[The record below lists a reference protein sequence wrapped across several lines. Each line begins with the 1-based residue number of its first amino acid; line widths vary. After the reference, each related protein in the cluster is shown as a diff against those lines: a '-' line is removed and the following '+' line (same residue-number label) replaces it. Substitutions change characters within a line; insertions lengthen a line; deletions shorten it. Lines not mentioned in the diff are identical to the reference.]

1 MSKKISNFAPKLD
14 AMKRKTILLGAV
26 MLWAGAMFAQQDSI
40 GIEVPEEEVVSSLV
54 PEEAATDSIAAE
66 TGIYNDTA
74 YIVYSSSHH
83 RWKRSHLGHH
93 DSLQEKAQKRR
104 HKARKQEARERR
116 HERMA
121 NAHKRAKART
131 ASRHS
136 SSHSHHSSHSGH
148 SHGRR

>member
-1 MSKKISNFAPKLD
+1 MIVLS
-14 AMKRKTILLGAV
+14 AV
-26 MLWAGAMFAQQDSI
+26 LMWAGTMLAQQDSI
-40 GIEVPEEEVVSSLV
+40 GIEVPEEEVVSSVV
-54 PEEAATDSIAAE
+54 PEIADSGTLE
-66 TGIYNDTA
+66 SGVYNDTA